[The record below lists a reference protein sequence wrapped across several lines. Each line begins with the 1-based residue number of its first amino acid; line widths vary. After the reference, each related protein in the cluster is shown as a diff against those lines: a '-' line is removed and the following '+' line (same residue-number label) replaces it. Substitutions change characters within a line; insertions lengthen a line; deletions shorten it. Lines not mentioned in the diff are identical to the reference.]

1 MRLTFFGAA
10 GRVTGSCH
18 ILEVGG
24 RTLLLDCGL
33 LQGGRK
39 EEALNREPFPFDPLR
54 LDAVVLSHAHI
65 DHSGRLPLLVK
76 AGYRG
81 PVWTHAAT
89 TDLCRVMLKDSA
101 YLQEKEAEIQT
112 RKRQRRGEPP
122 VEPLY
127 TLADAGAALRRFRS
141 LDYGERTTIL
151 PGVDIRLLDAG
162 HILGSAIVELWLTEG
177 GQTRKLVFSGDLG
190 QKGTPILEDPT
201 PVAEADAVLMESTYG
216 DRMHRSRSET
226 VAELKG
232 VLAEALRARGNV
244 LVPAFAVGRSQ
255 EMLYLFSR
263 EYEDWGLDRWRICLD
278 SPMAIA
284 ATAVYAE
291 HEALHDADARRHWA
305 ERGKRLLPNLQIVR
319 TAAQSRA
326 LNGIRSGLIIIAAS
340 GMCEGGRILHH
351 LKNNLWR
358 KECHVVIVGYQA
370 AGRRTCGSGASRCA
384 SRPRCTLSAACRHTR
399 TGRACSTGTARF
411 AAARRCGSCTAKQVR
426 ARHSQTSC
434 GASIP
439 GRSRR
444 PRRVR
449 ASTCCGCP
457 AAPPRQSRKRL
468 IAREQGRSWAL
479 PLRRCTSPGRTC
491 AELP

>member
-39 EEALNREPFPFDPLR
+39 EEALNREPFPFDVLR

-127 TLADAGAALRRFRS
+127 TLADAGAAMRRFRS

-151 PGVDIRLLDAG
+151 PGVDVRLLDAG

-177 GQTRKLVFSGDLG
+177 GQARKLVFSGDLG

-201 PVAEADAVLMESTYG
+201 PVADADAVLMESTYG
-216 DRMHRSRSET
+216 DRLHRSRSET

-244 LVPAFAVGRSQ
+244 LIPAFAVGRSQ

-284 ATAVYAE
+284 DTVVYAE
-291 HEALHDADARRHWA
+291 HEALHDAEARRHWA

-326 LNGIRSGLIIIAAS
+326 LNDIRSGLIVIAAS

-370 AGRRTCGSGASRCA
+370 AGTIGRQLVDGQAYVRLWGEPVRVAATVHTVGG
-384 SRPRCTLSAACRHTR
+384 LSAHADRQGLLDWYGAFRSGPPVWLVHGEARARSALADELRRKYPGAVATPSPGESIDLLR
-399 TGRACSTGTARF
+399 LPGRA
-411 AAARRCGSCTAKQVR
+411 AAA
-426 ARHSQTSC
+426 
-434 GASIP
+434 
-439 GRSRR
+439 
-444 PRRVR
+444 
-449 ASTCCGCP
+449 
-457 AAPPRQSRKRL
+457 
-468 IAREQGRSWAL
+468 
-479 PLRRCTSPGRTC
+479 
-491 AELP
+491 